1 MIAVDI
7 LILSIPVAILAYL
20 EVLEHMNT
28 QGRTR
33 KRTHVHRLTK
43 LTTGEGGQ

>member
-7 LILSIPVAILAYL
+7 LIPSIPVAILAYL
-20 EVLEHMNT
+20 EVLEHMNR
-28 QGRTR
+28 QGKTR

-43 LTTGEGGQ
+43 LAAGEGEQ